1 MANEDKLRDY
11 LRRTTADLLRTRA
24 RLEEVEQAAAE
35 PLAIVGMACRYP
47 GGVRSP
53 EDLWRLVESR
63 TDAIGPFPRDRGWPL
78 DRLVDPDP
86 AKEGTT
92 YADQGGFLHDAADF
106 DAELF
111 GLSPREAL
119 TIDPQQRLLL
129 QTAWEAFERAGLD
142 PRSLSGRSVGV
153 FAGVMYGDY
162 GSRHTRAPEGFE
174 GFIGTGSA
182 GSIAS
187 GRIAYTFG
195 LEGPAVT
202 VDTACSSSLVAL
214 HYAAQAVRRGD
225 CRMALAGGA
234 TVMATPATFIEF
246 SRQRGLSPDGRCKAY
261 AAGADGT
268 GWAEGA
274 GLVLIERLS
283 DALAAGHPVV
293 AVLRGSAVNS
303 DGASTQ
309 LSAPNGSA
317 QQRVVRAALEDA
329 GLGPADVDAVE
340 GHGTGTGLGDPIE
353 AAALIAAYGGERP
366 AGDPLWLGSLK
377 SNIGHT
383 QAAAGVGGVIKMA
396 EAIRHGVLPAS
407 LHIDAPSP
415 HVAWEDSGVALLDR
429 ERPWPDRDR
438 PRRAAVS
445 SFGISGTN
453 AHVVIEAPPEPAP
466 APTPAGAPTATA
478 STAPAPAATA
488 TPASP
493 ETATPEAATAETAA
507 ATAEPATRE
516 TVTEEVPVDGT
527 PPTDG
532 TTPPPPVTPVVWELS
547 GHTEQ
552 ALDGQIAR
560 LRDHLA
566 DHPAL
571 APADVAHTLRTG
583 RARLPYRAVAVGG
596 TPEDFARELAAL
608 AEGVPSRRTVR
619 GAVTGGAAGGGARPV
634 FVFPGQGSQWAGMAR
649 ELLAA
654 SEPFRA
660 ELTRCAEALA
670 PHTDWDLLDV
680 VSREDAPELGRVD
693 VVQPALFAVMVSL
706 AAAWRSL
713 GVEPAAVVGHSQG
726 EIAAAYVAGALGL
739 DEAAALVARR
749 SKALLA
755 LAGTGAMAS
764 LELPADAARERI
776 GARADL
782 GVAAVNG
789 PRSTVVSG
797 AADAVAR
804 FVADAQ
810 ADGLRARLIP
820 VDYASHSASVE
831 TLREA
836 LLDEFADLRPRAAAV
851 PFHSSVTAAATETDT
866 TLLDAAYWYRNLREP
881 VLLADTVRT
890 LLDAG
895 HRRFLE
901 VSAHPVLVAALKET
915 AEDALPDEDDTAHAS
930 GTLRRDHGGLGQLL
944 YAAGELYVTG
954 VDVRWPEA
962 DGARTVALP
971 TYAFQERRYWLDT
984 RTTDDSPATGPAD
997 PGGHP
1002 LLGAAVE
1009 RADGQGVLF
1018 TGSVP
1023 AGSAESWTRGHR
1035 LGDRTVLV
1043 SSALAE
1049 LALAAG
1055 RRVGLPRVRELTLL
1069 APLDVPGDT
1078 PVRLQVAVQAQD
1090 DGDASVTVHS
1100 RRGDADPDA
1109 PWLLH
1114 ATGLLTEDD
1123 PAEPEHR
1130 PGIPEDG
1137 ETLDPAA
1144 AYTALAALGVHY
1156 EPALRTVRTAYA
1168 ADATVVA
1175 DLVPD
1180 DDSGTPEP
1188 LDASAAGYTVHP
1200 ARLDAALQAAFLTVP
1215 AADDDEHPALNVPF
1229 AWTDL
1234 RLHAP
1239 AGTVARV
1246 AVTRRDPQTLSI
1258 TAVDADGRPV
1268 LTVGEVRLRTLDGP
1282 APEAAPVPPLAA
1294 DAPAR
1299 RLGVLTPTRSAP
1311 ARTALTQTDL
1321 LAAVAKAVAGILGYD
1336 SPRDVRPDRPFKDL
1350 GLDSMTAVRLRDHL
1364 GRVVG
1369 RRLPATLVF
1378 DHPTPRAVAA
1388 YLAAGTAPDTPADP
1402 GRKPVTAAVEDD
1414 PVVIV
1419 SMSCRYP
1426 GGVSTPEQLWELLE
1440 NGQDAIGDFPA
1451 DRGWDLGALFHDDPD
1466 HPGTSYA
1473 RRGGFLYDAAEF
1485 DADFF
1490 EMSPR
1495 EARAADPQQRLLLET
1510 SWEAFQRAGLDPAD
1524 LRGSRTGV
1532 YVGLIYTEYGGRAQA
1547 DPREHGGYLGTG
1559 SAGSVASGRISYTYG
1574 LEGPAVTVDTACSS
1588 SLVALHLAAQALRS
1602 GECDLALVGGATL
1615 MATPATFVEFSR
1627 QRGLSPD
1634 GRCRAFA
1641 DAADG
1646 TGFSEGVGLL
1656 LVERLSDARR
1666 KGHPVLAVL
1675 KGSATNQDGA
1685 SNGLTAPNG
1694 PSQQRVIEE
1703 ALRNAG
1709 LSPADVDAVEA
1720 HGTGTTLG
1728 DPVEAQAL
1736 LDAYGAHRSGRPP
1749 LRLGSLKSNIGHT
1762 QAAAGVG
1769 GIIKMVQALEHRTL
1783 PRTLHIDAP
1792 TRHVDWER
1800 GGLSLLTEN
1809 TPWPEGERPRRFGV
1823 SAFGMSGTNAH
1834 VILEEPPAED
1844 RAPARRPE
1852 RPAPAPEPADVD
1864 DTATGGPY
1872 VLVLSAKSPAALRG
1886 EARRLR
1892 DHLTAAR
1899 PEAELRAV
1907 TAELAR
1913 TRAGFAYR
1921 AVVVAEDRA
1930 QAVAGLTAVAED
1942 TPSPYVVTGHAPATR
1957 APVFLYPGQ
1966 GAQWPGM
1973 ARELLDASPAFAARI
1988 GEAAAVLDP
1997 LTGWSLLDAL
2007 RGDADLTRVDVVQPV
2022 LWAVMTGLTAVW
2034 ESFGVR
2040 PAAVIGH
2047 SQGEIAAALAAGA
2060 LTAADSAAVAALR
2073 SRALRALAGTG
2084 AMLSVAA
2091 DERAV
2096 REVLEATGG
2105 GGAADASSGGT
2116 VAVAAVNGPRSTV
2129 VAGDPAAVERVRQA
2143 FDDQGVRVR
2152 LIDVDYA
2159 SHSAQVE
2166 SLEAELLAVLPHPE
2180 PREAFTA
2187 EVYST
2192 VTGAQVTPG
2201 EAEFGTP
2208 AYWYRNLRETVRL
2221 RTAVEA
2227 ALDAGHEVF
2236 VEISPHPVLG
2246 TGVQDVLDAA
2256 PQGGTAAVLG
2266 TLRRD
2271 EGGLARVLRSVAEA
2285 WVHGVPVDW
2294 TAHTGPRV
2302 PGLPPLPTYAF
2313 DRQRYWLDP
2322 AAPAPTAAARAG
2334 LGARPAGHPLLTG
2347 AVRTADADGLLLLGR
2362 LSTRE
2367 QPWLADHAVDGTVLV
2382 PGALLAELA
2391 LHAGELAGTG
2401 RLEELILQQPLV
2413 LTPDEPDGQEGSAS
2427 GGTGDGGAVEVQVA
2441 VGPPEQDGTRS
2452 VSVHARP
2459 AAVEGDDDPLG
2470 APWTAHA
2477 TGTLA
2482 PAGGRPPV
2490 RPAAWPPADA
2500 EPVDVEQLYDDLAL
2514 KGYQY
2519 GPAFRAVRAA
2529 WRTGDEVHAELAL
2542 PAPGP
2547 AGFRIAPTLLDAALH
2562 ATGAAGLFPD
2572 DGAVRLPFTWRGL
2585 RRHAD
2590 APDTVRVLLRRGDGD
2605 SVTVRLTAEDGSP
2618 VADLDAVTFR
2628 IAEPVAADPL
2638 YALGWETPAERSDGP
2653 GAGDVTVWELGSAA
2667 HPDLD
2672 AVRAAL
2678 DAGTA
2683 PPTALVLPV
2692 PAPEETHPA
2701 PTPALTA
2708 PTPAPTHAAPA
2719 ATDTTPDPLRTTLD
2733 TVVRLLRTALT
2744 EPRLESTRLVVRTR
2758 RAVEAVPG
2766 EGIAGAIGGAV
2777 WGLVRSVQS
2786 EEPGRIVLL
2795 DTDTDTGT
2803 GTGTEG
2809 GTDTDPESDTST
2821 NADAD
2826 TRPETAPHDSTLTL
2840 TRALAHALATGDSQL
2855 ALRGTD
2861 LLVPRLRPHRPAL
2874 APAADPAADWRLAT
2888 GGSGVVD
2895 DLVRRPLPEAPL
2907 GHTEVRIAVRA
2918 AGLNFRD
2925 AMLALGMYPGEA
2937 ELGTEAAG
2945 VVLATGDGVGGLA
2958 PGDRVMGLVSGGIG
2972 PVAVTDHRLL
2982 APIPEGLGFAQAA
2995 TVPAVFLT
3003 AYYALSDLADARP
3016 GQWLLVHSAAGG
3028 VGGAAIQLA
3037 RHLGLHVFGT
3047 ASPRKHRTVEAAG
3060 VPADRIGNSRDLSFA
3075 PAVRAATGGRG
3086 VDIVLNSLAGPFTD
3100 TSLELLVPGGRFV
3113 EMGKTD
3119 LRNAFRVRAEHG
3131 VHYRSFDLME
3141 AGPDR
3146 IQEMLADLVAL
3157 FRSGVLT
3164 PLPVTAW
3171 PVTQAPQ
3178 ALRHLSLARHTG
3190 KVALTVPR
3198 PLDPAGT
3205 TLITGAYGGVGR
3217 IVARHLAARH
3227 GARHLL
3233 LVGRRGAHTADDLRL
3248 HDELAALGAE
3258 VTSVAADVA
3267 DAEAVA
3273 RLLADIPAEHPLT
3286 AVVHAAGVLDD
3297 ATLRN
3302 LDAERLDAVLRPKA
3316 DGARHLDRL
3325 TRDADLAA
3333 FVLFSSAAGLVGS
3346 AGQGAYAAANV
3357 HLDSLATARAR
3368 AGLPATS
3375 VAWGLWQSDSAMTGD
3390 LSATDRARMT
3400 RGGLL
3405 PLTAARGLAL
3415 LDAAL
3420 ATGEPALAAVR
3431 LDTGRLAGTAD
3442 LAPPLRALVRQR
3454 AATAPG
3460 TAPAA
3465 EDGLARRLIAAEP
3478 ERRRELVADTVFQY
3492 IATVLGRTPGADGA
3506 EGGADGRS
3514 FKELGF
3520 DSLTAVELRNR
3531 LGRATGLRLPAT
3543 LVFDHPT
3550 PAALADHLLDRL
3562 VPAPEPAA
3570 TAAGPSAPPESGP
3583 GTAPSARPEAAA
3595 HPAHPGHDGDA
3606 SAPTD
3611 SPDAPATPEA
3621 PATAEELFRFI
3632 DSEFRS

>member
-11 LRRTTADLLRTRA
+11 LRRTTTDLLRTRA
-24 RLEEVEQAAAE
+24 RLEEVEQAATE
-35 PLAIVGMACRYP
+35 PLAIVAMACRYP

-53 EDLWRLVESR
+53 EDLWRLVASR

-78 DRLVDPDP
+78 DRLIDPDP

-92 YADQGGFLHDAADF
+92 YADRGGFLHDAADF

-111 GLSPREAL
+111 GISPREAL
-119 TIDPQQRLLL
+119 TVDPQQRLLL
-129 QTAWEAFERAGLD
+129 QTAWETFERAGLD
-142 PRSLSGRSVGV
+142 PRSLSGQSVGV

-234 TVMATPATFIEF
+234 TVMATPATFVEF

-268 GWAEGA
+268 GWAEGT
-274 GLVLIERLS
+274 GLVLVERLS

-317 QQRVVRAALEDA
+317 QQRVVRAALDDA
-329 GLGPADVDAVE
+329 GLGPGDVDAVE

-353 AAALIAAYGGERP
+353 AAALIAVYGSGRP

-383 QAAAGVGGVIKMA
+383 QAAAGIGGVIKMA

-415 HVAWEDSGVALLDR
+415 HVAWADSGVELLTE
-429 ERPWPDRDR
+429 ERPWPERDR

-453 AHVVIEAPPEPAP
+453 AHVVLEAPPAE
-466 APTPAGAPTATA
+466 TPATEN
-478 STAPAPAATA
+478 PAGPA
-488 TPASP
+488 
-493 ETATPEAATAETAA
+493 
-507 ATAEPATRE
+507 
-516 TVTEEVPVDGT
+516 
-527 PPTDG
+527 
-532 TTPPPPVTPVVWELS
+532 VWELS

-552 ALDGQIAR
+552 ALDEQLTR
-560 LRDHLA
+560 LRDHLTG
-566 DHPAL
+566 HPAL
-571 APADVAHTLRTG
+571 TPHDVARTLRTG
-583 RARLPYRAVAVGG
+583 RARLPHRAVAVGR
-596 TPEDFARELAAL
+596 TREDLVRELTSL
-608 AEGVPSRRTVR
+608 ADDIPSRRTAR
-619 GAVTGGAAGGGARPV
+619 GEATGTARPV

-649 ELLAA
+649 ELLTE
-654 SEPFRA
+654 SEPFRT
-660 ELTRCAEALA
+660 ELTRCAQALA
-670 PHTDWDLLDV
+670 PHTDWDLLGI
-680 VSREDAPELGRVD
+680 VSRDDAPEAARVD
-693 VVQPALFAVMVSL
+693 VVQPLLFAVMVSL
-706 AAAWRSL
+706 AAVWRSL

-726 EIAAAYVAGALGL
+726 EIAAAYVAGALDL

-764 LELPADAARERI
+764 VELPADQVRHR
-776 GARADL
+776 L
-782 GVAAVNG
+782 GDRTGLSVAAVNG

-797 AADAVAR
+797 TADAVAA
-804 FVADAQ
+804 FVSAAQ
-810 ADGLRARLIP
+810 ADGLRARPIP
-820 VDYASHSASVE
+820 VDYASHSPAVDP
-831 TLREA
+831 LRAA
-836 LLDEFADLRPRAAAV
+836 LLDEFADLRPRAAGV
-851 PFHSSVTAAATETDT
+851 PFHSTVTAAETDT
-866 TLLDAAYWYRNLREP
+866 ARLDAAYWYDNLREP
-881 VLLADTVRT
+881 VLLADTVRG

-895 HRRFLE
+895 HRHFLE
-901 VSAHPVLVAALKET
+901 VSAHPVLVTALRDT
-915 AEDALPDEDDTAHAS
+915 AEDALPEGDDTAHAA
-930 GTLRRDHGGLGQLL
+930 GTLRRDHGGLDQLL
-944 YAAGELYVTG
+944 TSAGELYVTG
-954 VDVRWPEA
+954 VDVRWPGA
-962 DGARTVALP
+962 DGARTVGLP

-984 RTTDDSPATGPAD
+984 RTTGEAPPVE

-1002 LLGAAVE
+1002 LLGAVVE

-1023 AGSAESWTRGHR
+1023 AGGGAGSWARGHR
-1035 LGDRTVLV
+1035 LGDRSVLV
-1043 SSALAE
+1043 SSGLAE

-1069 APLDVPGDT
+1069 APLDVPRET
-1078 PVRLQVAVQAQD
+1078 AVRLQVAVQAQD
-1090 DGDASVTVHS
+1090 DGDATVTVHS
-1100 RRGDADPDA
+1100 RPGDTDPDA

-1114 ATGLLTEDD
+1114 ATGLLTADTPEPTAAPDL
-1123 PAEPEHR
+1123 PA
-1130 PGIPEDG
+1130 DG
-1137 ETLDPAA
+1137 ELLDVDAGYAA
-1144 AYTALAALGVHY
+1144 LGALGVHY
-1156 EPALRTVRTAYA
+1156 EPALRSVQAAFVDGSTTV
-1168 ADATVVA
+1168 AT
-1175 DLVPD
+1175 LTPD
-1180 DDSGTPEP
+1180 TPETP
-1188 LDASAAGYTVHP
+1188 ESSGDGYTVHP
-1200 ARLDAALQAAFLTVP
+1200 ARLDAVLQAFFLSGP
-1215 AADDDEHPALNVPF
+1215 AAESAESAEQAPAVAVPF
-1229 AWTDL
+1229 TWTDL
-1234 RLHAP
+1234 RLHTP
-1239 AGTVARV
+1239 GGSVSRI
-1246 AVTRRDPQTLSI
+1246 AVTRHGPYTLSA
-1258 TAVDADGRPV
+1258 TAVDADGRVV
-1268 LTVGEVRLRTLDGP
+1268 LTIGEIHLRPLEDPLPATVTPTPPPRRLTVLSPAQPQPLTRTPATLDP
-1282 APEAAPVPPLAA
+1282 A
-1294 DAPAR
+1294 
-1299 RLGVLTPTRSAP
+1299 
-1311 ARTALTQTDL
+1311 DL
-1321 LAAVAKAVAGILGYD
+1321 LTLVSRTVAGILGYD

-1364 GRVVG
+1364 GRAVG

-1388 YLAAGTAPDTPADP
+1388 HLAAAPAPAPSGGRRTPAT
-1402 GRKPVTAAVEDD
+1402 PVQDDD

-1426 GGVSTPEQLWELLE
+1426 GGVSSPEQLWELLE
-1440 NGQDAIGDFPA
+1440 KGEDSVGDFPE
-1451 DRGWDLGALFHDDPD
+1451 DRGWDLRTLFHDDPD
-1466 HPGTSYA
+1466 HPGTSYT
-1473 RRGGFLYDAAEF
+1473 RRGGFLYDAADF

-1510 SWEAFQRAGLDPAD
+1510 SWEAFQRAGIDPAA

-1532 YVGLIYTEYGGRAQA
+1532 YVGLIYTEYGGRVQA

-1588 SLVALHLAAQALRS
+1588 SLVALHLAAQGLRS

-1627 QRGLSPD
+1627 QRGLSAD

-1641 DAADG
+1641 DSADG

-1656 LVERLSDARR
+1656 LVERLADARR
-1666 KGHPVLAVL
+1666 HGHPVLAVL

-1709 LSPADVDAVEA
+1709 LVPSDVDAVEA

-1736 LDAYGAHRSGRPP
+1736 LDTYGTDRAGRPP
-1749 LRLGSLKSNIGHT
+1749 LWLGSLKSNIGHT

-1769 GIIKMVQALEHRTL
+1769 GIIKMVQALERGTL
-1783 PRTLHIDAP
+1783 PRTLHVDAP
-1792 TRHVDWER
+1792 TRHVDWDR
-1800 GGLSLLTEN
+1800 GGIALLTEN
-1809 TPWPEGERPRRFGV
+1809 TPWPQGDRPRRFGV

-1834 VILEEPPAED
+1834 VVLEEPP
-1844 RAPARRPE
+1844 PARADTPE
-1852 RPAPAPEPADVD
+1852 
-1864 DTATGGPY
+1864 TGGPHGPY
-1872 VLVLSAKSPAALRG
+1872 VFVLSARSATVLKG

-1892 DHLTAAR
+1892 THLAAR

-1907 TAELAR
+1907 TAELAA

-1921 AVVVAEDRA
+1921 AAVVAEDRA
-1930 QAVAGLTAVAED
+1930 EALAGLAALAD
-1942 TPSPYVVTGHAPATR
+1942 DAPSPHVVTGHAPAVR

-1973 ARELLDASPAFAARI
+1973 ARELLDSSPAFAERVT
-1988 GEAAAVLDP
+1988 EAAAVLDP

-2007 RGDADLTRVDVVQPV
+2007 RGETDLGRVDVVQPV

-2040 PAAVIGH
+2040 PAGVVGH

-2060 LTAADSAAVAALR
+2060 LSTADSAAVAALR

-2091 DERAV
+2091 GEQAV
-2096 REVLEATGG
+2096 RDVLDTI
-2105 GGAADASSGGT
+2105 GARA
-2116 VAVAAVNGPRSTV
+2116 AVAAVNGPRSTV
-2129 VAGDPAAVERVRQA
+2129 VAGPPADVERVRRV
-2143 FDDQGVRVR
+2143 FDERGVRVR

-2166 SLEAELLAVLPHPE
+2166 SLEAELLAVLPDPD
-2180 PREAFTA
+2180 PRDTHTA
-2187 EVYST
+2187 QVYST
-2192 VTGAQVTPG
+2192 VTGTPVPPG
-2201 EAEFGTP
+2201 DPEFGRP

-2227 ALDAGHEVF
+2227 ALEAGHEVF

-2246 TGVQDVLDAA
+2246 VGVQDILDAA
-2256 PQGGTAAVLG
+2256 PGGAATTVLG

-2271 EGGLARVLRSVAEA
+2271 EGGLTRVLRSVAEA
-2285 WVHGVPVDW
+2285 WAEGVPVDW
-2294 TAHTGPRV
+2294 TAHTGPRT

-2313 DRQRYWLDP
+2313 DRRRHWLDP
-2322 AAPAPTAAARAG
+2322 ASPTHAHARA
-2334 LGARPAGHPLLTG
+2334 RAGHPLLTG
-2347 AVRTADADGLLLLGR
+2347 AVRTAGTDGLLLLGR
-2362 LSTRE
+2362 LSTDD
-2367 QPWLADHAVDGTVLV
+2367 QPWLADHTVDGTVLV
-2382 PGALLAELA
+2382 PGAVLAELA

-2413 LTPDEPDGQEGSAS
+2413 LDPDEP
-2427 GGTGDGGAVEVQVA
+2427 GGAVEVQIA
-2441 VGPPEQDGTRS
+2441 VGPPEQDGARPLT
-2452 VSVHARP
+2452 VHARP
-2459 AAVEGDDDPLG
+2459 APTDTQPDDDPLG

-2477 TGTLA
+2477 TGTLTPTTEHPPA
-2482 PAGGRPPV
+2482 PPTP
-2490 RPAAWPPADA
+2490 WPPHDA
-2500 EPVDVEQLYDDLAL
+2500 EPVDVDRLYDDLAL

-2519 GPAFRAVRAA
+2519 GPAFRALRAA

-2542 PAPGP
+2542 TPALDG
-2547 AGFRIAPTLLDAALH
+2547 AFRIAPTLLDAALH
-2562 ATGAAGLFPD
+2562 ASGVAGLFPD
-2572 DGAVRLPFTWRGL
+2572 DGAVRLPFAWRGL
-2585 RRHAD
+2585 QRHSA
-2590 APDTVRVLLRRGDGD
+2590 APDRVRVRLRRTGEDT
-2605 SVTVRLTAEDGSP
+2605 VTVALTDQDGTP
-2618 VADLDAVTFR
+2618 VADLDAVVFR
-2628 IAEPVAADPL
+2628 VAEPLLTDPL
-2638 YALGWETPAERSDGP
+2638 YVLGWEACAESSDALP
-2653 GAGDVTVWELGSAA
+2653 QVWELGSTAR
-2667 HPDLD
+2667 PGLD
-2672 AVRAAL
+2672 AVLAAL
-2678 DAGTA
+2678 DSGDA
-2683 PPTALVLPV
+2683 PPDAVVLPL
-2692 PAPEETHPA
+2692 PDLTDDSPET
-2701 PTPALTA
+2701 
-2708 PTPAPTHAAPA
+2708 
-2719 ATDTTPDPLRTTLD
+2719 LRTTLA
-2733 TVVRLLRTALT
+2733 TVADVLRAGLA
-2744 EPRLESTRLVVRTR
+2744 EPRLDPVRFVVHTR

-2766 EGIAGAIGGAV
+2766 EGVAGPVGGAV

-2786 EEPGRIVLL
+2786 EEPGRVVLV
-2795 DTDTDTGT
+2795 DTH
-2803 GTGTEG
+2803 
-2809 GTDTDPESDTST
+2809 PAPQ
-2821 NADAD
+2821 ADAPA
-2826 TRPETAPHDSTLTL
+2826 R
-2840 TRALAHALATGDSQL
+2840 ALATGESQL
-2855 ALRGTD
+2855 ALRGGEF
-2861 LLVPRLRPHRPAL
+2861 LVPRLHPHRPA
-2874 APAADPAADWRLAT
+2874 PDVVPDGNWRLAT

-2895 DLVRRPLPEAPL
+2895 DLVRRPVPEEPL
-2907 GHTEVRIAVRA
+2907 GDTEVRIAVRA

-2945 VVLATGDGVGGLA
+2945 VVLATGRAVTGLA

-2982 APIPEGLGFAQAA
+2982 THLPEGLGFAQAA

-3003 AYYALSDLADARP
+3003 AYYALGDLADARP

-3037 RHLGLHVFGT
+3037 RHWGLHVFGT
-3047 ASPRKHRTVEAAG
+3047 ASPGKHPAVEAAG
-3060 VPADRIGNSRDLSFA
+3060 LPAERIGNSRDLSFV

-3086 VDIVLNSLAGPFTD
+3086 VDIVLNSLAGEFVD
-3100 TSLELLVPGGRFV
+3100 ASLRLLVPDGRFV

-3119 LRNAFRVRAEHG
+3119 LRGAFAVRAEHG
-3131 VHYRSFDLME
+3131 VGYRSFDLME

-3146 IQEMLADLVAL
+3146 IQEMLCDLVHL
-3157 FRSGVLT
+3157 FRTGVLT

-3171 PVTQAPQ
+3171 DVARAPQ

-3217 IVARHLAARH
+3217 LVARHLATRH
-3227 GARHLL
+3227 RARHLL
-3233 LVGRRGAHTADDLRL
+3233 LVGRRGAHTPDDLRL
-3248 HDELAALGAE
+3248 HEELTALGAE
-3258 VTSVAADVA
+3258 ITSVAADIA
-3267 DAEAVA
+3267 DETAVA
-3273 RLLADIPAEHPLT
+3273 RLLAGIPAEHPLT

-3297 ATLRN
+3297 ATLRT
-3302 LDAERLDAVLRPKA
+3302 LDPARLDAVLRPKA

-3357 HLDSLATARAR
+3357 HLDTLAAARGR

-3375 VAWGLWQSDSAMTGD
+3375 VAWGLWRSDSAMTGG
-3390 LSATDRARMT
+3390 LSAADRLRMT

-3405 PLTAARGLAL
+3405 PMSPARGLAL

-3420 ATGEPALAAVR
+3420 EAGEPALAAVR
-3431 LDTGRLAGTAD
+3431 LDTARLTRDAD
-3442 LAPPLRALVRQR
+3442 LAPVLRSLVRR
-3454 AATAPG
+3454 RTAEHAPG
-3460 TAPAA
+3460 TETPTG
-3465 EDGLARRLIAAEP
+3465 DGLPALLAATEP
-3478 ERRRELVADTVFQY
+3478 ERRRHLVADTVFRH
-3492 IATVLGRTPGADGA
+3492 IATVLGRAPGTDAADT
-3506 EGGADGRS
+3506 ADRADSGGRS

-3562 VPAPEPAA
+3562 LPETEPEPA
-3570 TAAGPSAPPESGP
+3570 SEP
-3583 GTAPSARPEAAA
+3583 GGGTDPAEASART
-3595 HPAHPGHDGDA
+3595 G
-3606 SAPTD
+3606 
-3611 SPDAPATPEA
+3611 EA
-3621 PATAEELFRFI
+3621 PATAEDLFRFI

>member
-11 LRRTTADLLRTRA
+11 LRRTTTDLLRTRA

-111 GLSPREAL
+111 GISPREAL
-119 TIDPQQRLLL
+119 TVDPQQRLLL

-142 PRSLSGRSVGV
+142 PRSLSGQSVGV

-187 GRIAYTFG
+187 GRVAYTFG

-234 TVMATPATFIEF
+234 TVMATPATFVEF

-274 GLVLIERLS
+274 GLVLVERLS

-317 QQRVVRAALEDA
+317 QQRVVRAALDDA
-329 GLGPADVDAVE
+329 GLGPGDVDAVE

-353 AAALIAAYGGERP
+353 AAALIATYGSERP
-366 AGDPLWLGSLK
+366 ADDPLWLGSLK

-383 QAAAGVGGVIKMA
+383 QAAAGIGGVIKMA
-396 EAIRHGVLPAS
+396 EAMRHGLLPAT
-407 LHIDAPSP
+407 LHIDEPSP
-415 HVAWEDSGVALLDR
+415 HVAWEDSGVALLTR
-429 ERPWPDRDR
+429 EHPWPERDR

-466 APTPAGAPTATA
+466 ARAGAP
-478 STAPAPAATA
+478 AAEGSA
-488 TPASP
+488 
-493 ETATPEAATAETAA
+493 
-507 ATAEPATRE
+507 
-516 TVTEEVPVDGT
+516 G
-527 PPTDG
+527 
-532 TTPPPPVTPVVWELS
+532 PVVWELS

-552 ALDGQIAR
+552 ALDEQIAR

-566 DHPAL
+566 DRPGL

-583 RARLPYRAVAVGG
+583 RARLPHRAVAVGS
-596 TPEDFARELAAL
+596 TPADLARELAAL
-608 AEGVPSRRTVR
+608 ADGMPSRRTAR
-619 GAVTGGAAGGGARPV
+619 GEATDGARPV
-634 FVFPGQGSQWAGMAR
+634 FVFPGQGSQWTGMAR
-649 ELLAA
+649 RLLAD
-654 SEPFRA
+654 SEPFRT

-670 PHTDWDLLDV
+670 PHTDWDLLDM
-680 VSREDAPELGRVD
+680 VSRDDTPEAARVD
-693 VVQPALFAVMVSL
+693 IVQPVLFAVMVSL
-706 AAAWRSL
+706 AAVWRSL

-764 LELPADAARERI
+764 VELPSAVVRRRI
-776 GARADL
+776 GDRTGL

-789 PRSTVVSG
+789 PNSTVVSG
-797 AADAVAR
+797 DTDAVAA
-804 FVADAQ
+804 FVSAAQ

-820 VDYASHSASVE
+820 VDYASHSPAVE
-831 TLREA
+831 PLRTA
-836 LLDEFADLRPRAAAV
+836 LLDEYANLRPRAGTV
-851 PFHSSVTAAATETDT
+851 PFHSTVTAAATETDT
-866 TLLDAAYWYRNLREP
+866 TGLDAAYWYDNLREP
-881 VLLADTVRT
+881 VLLADTVRG
-890 LLDAG
+890 LLHAG
-895 HRRFLE
+895 HRHFLE
-901 VSAHPVLVAALKET
+901 VSAHPVLVTALKDT
-915 AEDALPDEDDTAHAS
+915 FEDALPDGDETAHAF
-930 GTLRRDHGGLGQLL
+930 GTLRRDHGGLDQLL
-944 YAAGELYVTG
+944 TSAAELYVTG
-954 VDVRWPEA
+954 TDVRWPA
-962 DGARTVALP
+962 GDGARTVGLP

-984 RTTDDSPATGPAD
+984 RTTGEALTTAAAE

-1002 LLGAAVE
+1002 LLGTAVE

-1023 AGSAESWTRGHR
+1023 ADHGAEGWTRGHR
-1035 LGDRTVLV
+1035 LGDRTLLV

-1049 LALAAG
+1049 LAVAAG
-1055 RRVGLPRVRELTLL
+1055 QRVGLPRVRELTLL

-1090 DGDASVTVHS
+1090 DGDATVTVHS
-1100 RRGDADPDA
+1100 RHGDEGPDA

-1114 ATGLLTEDD
+1114 ATGLLTADAPE
-1123 PAEPEHR
+1123 PADT
-1130 PGIPEDG
+1130 PGLPADG
-1137 ETLDPAA
+1137 EPLDVDAG
-1144 AYTALAALGVHY
+1144 YTALGALGVHY
-1156 EPALRTVRTAYA
+1156 EPALRSVRA
-1168 ADATVVA
+1168 AFADGSTVVA
-1175 DLVPD
+1175 ELAPGSPET
-1180 DDSGTPEP
+1180 SGT
-1188 LDASAAGYTVHP
+1188 GYTVHP
-1200 ARLDAALQAAFLTVP
+1200 ARLDAALQAFFLAGP
-1215 AADDDEHPALNVPF
+1215 SAEDEDEGAAVAVPF

-1234 RLHAP
+1234 RLHTP
-1239 AGTVARV
+1239 GGSVSRI
-1246 AVTRRDPQTLSI
+1246 AVTRCGPQALSV
-1258 TAVDADGRPV
+1258 TAVDTDGRVV
-1268 LTVGEVRLRTLDGP
+1268 LTVGEIRLRPLAGPMSAAAPAVPQRRLTVVAPTRLPAAAAPATLDP
-1282 APEAAPVPPLAA
+1282 A
-1294 DAPAR
+1294 
-1299 RLGVLTPTRSAP
+1299 
-1311 ARTALTQTDL
+1311 DL
-1321 LAAVAKAVAGILGYD
+1321 LATVTRTVAGVLGYD

-1350 GLDSMTAVRLRDHL
+1350 GLDSMTAVQLRDHL
-1364 GRVVG
+1364 GRAVG

-1388 YLAAGTAPDTPADP
+1388 YLAAGTAPAAP
-1402 GRKPVTAAVEDD
+1402 GRERAAVAVQDD
-1414 PVVIV
+1414 DQVVIV

-1426 GGVSTPEQLWELLE
+1426 GGVSSPEQLWQLLE
-1440 NGQDAIGDFPA
+1440 KGEDAIGDFPA
-1451 DRGWDLGALFHDDPD
+1451 DRGWDLGRLFHNDPD
-1466 HPGTSYA
+1466 HPGTSYT
-1473 RRGGFLYDAAEF
+1473 RRGGFLYEAAEF

-1510 SWEAFQRAGLDPAD
+1510 SWEAFQRAGIDPAG

-1532 YVGLIYTEYGGRAQA
+1532 YVGLIYTEYGGRVHS

-1602 GECDLALVGGATL
+1602 RECDLALVGGATL

-1666 KGHPVLAVL
+1666 NGHPVLAVL

-1709 LSPADVDAVEA
+1709 LEPSDVDAVEA

-1736 LDAYGAHRSGRPP
+1736 LDTYGTDRAGRPP
-1749 LRLGSLKSNIGHT
+1749 LWLGSLKSNIGHT

-1769 GIIKMVQALEHRTL
+1769 GIIKMVQALEQHTL
-1783 PRTLHIDAP
+1783 PRTLHVDAP
-1792 TRHVDWER
+1792 TRHVDWDR
-1800 GGLSLLTEN
+1800 GGLALLTEN
-1809 TPWPEGERPRRFGV
+1809 TPWPEGDRPRRFGV

-1834 VILEEPPAED
+1834 VVLEEPSAQD
-1844 RAPARRPE
+1844 RATRAPA
-1852 RPAPAPEPADVD
+1852 AEPVA
-1864 DTATGGPY
+1864 GGPY
-1872 VLVLSAKSPAALRG
+1872 VLVLSARSAGALKG

-1892 DHLTAAR
+1892 AHLAAR

-1907 TAELAR
+1907 TAELAA
-1913 TRAGFAYR
+1913 TKTGFAHR
-1921 AVVVAEDRA
+1921 AVVVAGDRIEA
-1930 QAVAGLTAVAED
+1930 LAGLDAVADDA
-1942 TPSPYVVTGHAPATR
+1942 PSPYVVTGHAPATR

-1973 ARELLDASPAFAARI
+1973 ARELLDGSPAFAERI
-1988 GEAAAVLDP
+1988 SEAAAVLDP
-1997 LTGWSLLDAL
+1997 LTGWSLVDAL
-2007 RGDADLTRVDVVQPV
+2007 RGDADLARVDVVQPV

-2040 PAAVIGH
+2040 PGGVIGH

-2060 LTAADSAAVAALR
+2060 LSTADSAAVAALR

-2091 DERAV
+2091 DEQAV
-2096 REVLEATGG
+2096 RDVLDVT
-2105 GGAADASSGGT
+2105 GAA

-2129 VAGDPAAVERVRQA
+2129 VAGGPADVERVRQA
-2143 FDDQGVRVR
+2143 FEERGVRVR

-2166 SLEAELLAVLPHPE
+2166 TLETELLAVLPAAE
-2180 PREAFTA
+2180 PREAHTA
-2187 EVYST
+2187 QVYST
-2192 VTGAQVTPG
+2192 VTGAPVPPG
-2201 EAEFGTP
+2201 DPEFGTP
-2208 AYWYRNLRETVRL
+2208 GYWYRNLRETVRL
-2221 RTAVEA
+2221 RTAVET
-2227 ALDAGHEVF
+2227 ALEAGHEVF

-2246 TGVQDVLDAA
+2246 VGVQDILDAA
-2256 PQGGTAAVLG
+2256 RGGAGTAVLG

-2271 EGGLARVLRSVAEA
+2271 EGGLVRVLRSVAEA
-2285 WVHGVPVDW
+2285 WVQGVPVDW
-2294 TAHTGPRV
+2294 TAHTGPRTT
-2302 PGLPPLPTYAF
+2302 GLPPLPTYAF
-2313 DRQRYWLDP
+2313 DRQRHWLDP
-2322 AAPAPTAAARAG
+2322 APPAAAAARG
-2334 LGARPAGHPLLTG
+2334 GSGTRPVGHPLLSG
-2347 AVRTADADGLLLLGR
+2347 AVRTVGADGLLLLGR
-2362 LSTRE
+2362 LSTDD

-2382 PGALLAELA
+2382 PGAVLAELA
-2391 LHAGELAGTG
+2391 LYAGELVGTG
-2401 RLEELILQQPLV
+2401 RLEELTLQQPLV
-2413 LTPDEPDGQEGSAS
+2413 LPADEP
-2427 GGTGDGGAVEVQVA
+2427 GDDGAVEIQVA
-2441 VGPPEQDGTRS
+2441 VGPPEQDGLRS
-2452 VSVHARP
+2452 LTVHARP
-2459 AAVEGDDDPLG
+2459 VPAEGDDDPLG

-2477 TGTLA
+2477 AGTLA
-2482 PAGGRPPV
+2482 PAGQRPPA
-2490 RPAAWPPADA
+2490 RPAPWPPEGA
-2500 EPVDVEQLYDDLAL
+2500 EPVDIDALYDDLAL

-2529 WRTGDEVHAELAL
+2529 WRSGDEVHAELSLATPGI
-2542 PAPGP
+2542 PATSG
-2547 AGFRIAPTLLDAALH
+2547 GFRIAPTLLDAALH
-2562 ATGAAGLFPD
+2562 ASGVAGLFPD
-2572 DGAVRLPFTWRGL
+2572 DGAVRLPFVWRGL
-2585 RRHAD
+2585 RRYSD
-2590 APDTVRVLLRRGDGD
+2590 APDTVRLRLRLRRGDGD
-2605 SVTVRLTAEDGSP
+2605 GVSVSLTAADGAP
-2618 VADLDAVTFR
+2618 VADLDLVVFR
-2628 IAEPVAADPL
+2628 VAEPVQGDPL
-2638 YALGWETPAERSDGP
+2638 YALGWEAPPEQSGP
-2653 GAGDVTVWELGSAA
+2653 GEPGLRVWELGSAA
-2667 HPDLD
+2667 YPDLG
-2672 AVRAAL
+2672 AVIAAL
-2678 DAGTA
+2678 DAGGV
-2683 PPTALVLPV
+2683 PPGAVVLPV
-2692 PAPEETHPA
+2692 ADLA
-2701 PTPALTA
+2701 DDSADALR
-2708 PTPAPTHAAPA
+2708 AA
-2719 ATDTTPDPLRTTLD
+2719 LD
-2733 TVVRLLRTALT
+2733 TVAGVLRTGLA
-2744 EPRLESTRLVVRTR
+2744 EPRLDPARFVVRTR

-2766 EGIAGAIGGAV
+2766 EGVAGPVGGAV

-2786 EEPGRIVLL
+2786 EEPGRVVLV
-2795 DTDTDTGT
+2795 
-2803 GTGTEG
+2803 
-2809 GTDTDPESDTST
+2809 
-2821 NADAD
+2821 DAH
-2826 TRPETAPHDSTLTL
+2826 TTPQAGV
-2840 TRALAHALATGDSQL
+2840 LARALATGESQL
-2855 ALRGTD
+2855 ALRGEEI
-2861 LLVPRLRPHRPAL
+2861 LVPRLHPYRPAL
-2874 APAADPAADWRLAT
+2874 AAASDANWRLAT

-2895 DLVRRPLPEAPL
+2895 DLVRRPVPEEPL
-2907 GHTEVRIAVRA
+2907 GPAEVRIAVRA

-2945 VVLATGDGVGGLA
+2945 VVLATGETVTGLA

-2982 APIPEGLGFAQAA
+2982 APVPEGLGFAQAA

-3003 AYYALSDLADARP
+3003 AYYALSDLAEARP

-3037 RHLGLHVFGT
+3037 RHWGLHIFGT
-3047 ASPRKHRTVEAAG
+3047 ASPGKHRAVEEAG
-3060 VPADRIGNSRDLSFA
+3060 LPADRIGNSRDLSFA

-3086 VDIVLNSLAGPFTD
+3086 VDIVLNSLAGEFVD
-3100 TSLELLVPGGRFV
+3100 ASLELLAPGGRFI

-3119 LRNAFRVRAEHG
+3119 LRSAFAVRAEHG
-3131 VHYRSFDLME
+3131 VGYRSFDLME

-3146 IQEMLADLVAL
+3146 IQEMLADLVEL
-3157 FRSGVLT
+3157 FRTGVLA

-3171 PVTQAPQ
+3171 DVAQAPW

-3217 IVARHLAARH
+3217 LVARHLVARH
-3227 GARHLL
+3227 RARHLL
-3233 LVGRRGAHTADDLRL
+3233 LVGRRGARTADDLRL
-3248 HDELAALGAE
+3248 HEELAALGAE

-3267 DAEAVA
+3267 DEAAVA
-3273 RLLADIPAEHPLT
+3273 RLVAGIPAEHPLT

-3297 ATLRN
+3297 ATLRT
-3302 LDAERLDAVLRPKA
+3302 LDPARLDAVLRPKA
-3316 DGARHLDRL
+3316 DGARHLDRF

-3357 HLDSLATARAR
+3357 HLDSLATVRAR

-3375 VAWGLWQSDSAMTGD
+3375 VAWGLWQSDSAMTGG
-3390 LSATDRARMT
+3390 LSGTDRARMT
-3400 RGGLL
+3400 RGGVL
-3405 PLTAARGLAL
+3405 PLSAARSLAL
-3415 LDAAL
+3415 FDAAL
-3420 ATGEPALAAVR
+3420 DAGEPALAAVR

-3442 LAPPLRALVRQR
+3442 VAPVLRALVRRR
-3454 AATAPG
+3454 AAERAPDA
-3460 TAPAA
+3460 APVG
-3465 EDGLARRLIAAEP
+3465 DGLLELLAAAEP
-3478 ERRRELVADTVFQY
+3478 ERRRELVADTVFRY
-3492 IATVLGRTPGADGA
+3492 IATVLGRAPGA
-3506 EGGADGRS
+3506 EGGDADGRS

-3562 VPAPEPAA
+3562 GPEPEPGAGTDPA
-3570 TAAGPSAPPESGP
+3570 TAKGRTG
-3583 GTAPSARPEAAA
+3583 
-3595 HPAHPGHDGDA
+3595 
-3606 SAPTD
+3606 
-3611 SPDAPATPEA
+3611 EA

>member
-24 RLEEVEQAAAE
+24 RLDEVEQAAGE

-53 EDLWRLVESR
+53 EDLWRLVASR

-111 GLSPREAL
+111 GISPRHAL
-119 TIDPQQRLLL
+119 TVDPQQRLLL
-129 QTAWEAFERAGLD
+129 QTAWEAFERAGID
-142 PRSLSGRSVGV
+142 PRSLSGQSVGV

-162 GSRHTRAPEGFE
+162 GSRHARAPEGFE

-182 GSIAS
+182 GSVAS
-187 GRIAYTFG
+187 GRVAYTFG

-214 HYAAQAVRRGD
+214 HYAAQAVRQGD

-234 TVMATPATFIEF
+234 TVMATPATFVEF

-274 GLVLIERLS
+274 GLVLVERLS

-317 QQRVVRAALEDA
+317 QQRVVRAALDDA
-329 GLGPADVDAVE
+329 GLDAADVDAVE

-353 AAALIAAYGGERP
+353 AAALIAVYGGER
-366 AGDPLWLGSLK
+366 AADDPLWLGSLK

-383 QAAAGVGGVIKMA
+383 QAAAGIGGVIKMA
-396 EAIRHGVLPAS
+396 EAMRHGVLPAS

-415 HVAWEDSGVALLDR
+415 HVAWADSGVALLTE
-429 ERPWPDRDR
+429 ERPWPEKGR

-453 AHVVIEAPPEPAP
+453 AHVVIEAPPEPASEP
-466 APTPAGAPTATA
+466 EHGAPD
-478 STAPAPAATA
+478 PADA
-488 TPASP
+488 
-493 ETATPEAATAETAA
+493 
-507 ATAEPATRE
+507 
-516 TVTEEVPVDGT
+516 
-527 PPTDG
+527 
-532 TTPPPPVTPVVWELS
+532 PPPVAWELS
-547 GHTEQ
+547 GHTER
-552 ALDGQIAR
+552 ALDDQIAR
-560 LRDHLA
+560 LRAHLDA
-566 DHPAL
+566 HPGL
-571 APADVAHTLRTG
+571 APADVAHTLRSG
-583 RARLPYRAVAVGG
+583 RAALPHRAVAVGR
-596 TPEDFARELAAL
+596 TPDDFARELAAL
-608 AEGVPSRRTVR
+608 ADGVPSRRTAR
-619 GAVTGGAAGGGARPV
+619 GEARPGARPV

-649 ELLAA
+649 DLLAS
-654 SEPFRA
+654 SEPFRT

-680 VSREDAPELGRVD
+680 VSRDDAPELARVD

-706 AAAWRSL
+706 AAAWRAL

-726 EIAAAYVAGALGL
+726 EIAAAYVAGALSL

-764 LELPADAARERI
+764 VELSADDVRRRV
-776 GARADL
+776 GDRTNL

-797 AADAVAR
+797 DADAVAA
-804 FVADAQ
+804 FVAAARD
-810 ADGLRARLIP
+810 DGLRARPIP
-820 VDYASHSASVE
+820 VDYASHSHAVE
-831 TLREA
+831 PLRDA
-836 LLDEFADLRPRAAAV
+836 LLAEFAGLRPRASTV
-851 PFHSSVTAAATETDT
+851 PFHSTVTAGPEAGDT
-866 TLLDAAYWYRNLREP
+866 TRLDAAYWYANLREP
-881 VLLADTVRT
+881 VLLDATVRA
-890 LLDAG
+890 LIDAG
-895 HRRFLE
+895 HRHFLE
-901 VSAHPVLVAALKET
+901 VSAHPVLVAALTDT
-915 AEDALPDEDDTAHAS
+915 AEDARPDEEAPVHVS
-930 GTLRRDHGGLGQLL
+930 GTLRRDNGGLDQLL
-944 YAAGELYVTG
+944 TAAAELYVAGAEIRRPATG
-954 VDVRWPEA
+954 
-962 DGARTVALP
+962 GRTVPLP

-984 RTTDDSPATGPAD
+984 RTGGDAPAPAD

-1002 LLGAAVE
+1002 LLGPAVE
-1009 RADGQGVLF
+1009 RADGTGVLF
-1018 TGSVP
+1018 TGAVP
-1023 AGSAESWTRGHR
+1023 ATGAERNWTRGHR
-1035 LGDRTVLV
+1035 LGDRTLLV
-1043 SSALAE
+1043 SGALTE

-1055 RRVGLPRVRELTLL
+1055 ERVGLPRVRELTLL
-1069 APLDVPGDT
+1069 APVDVPGDA
-1078 PVRLQVAVQAQD
+1078 PVRLQVSVHAQD
-1090 DGDASVTVHS
+1090 DGDAAVTVHA
-1100 RRGDADPDA
+1100 RRDDEAPDA

-1114 ATGLLTEDD
+1114 ATGVLTARTDGTEGEGAA
-1123 PAEPEHR
+1123 PFPEGGEPV
-1130 PGIPEDG
+1130 D
-1137 ETLDPAA
+1137 AA
-1144 AYTALAALGVHY
+1144 AGYAALAERGVHY
-1156 EPALRTVRTAYA
+1156 EPALRAVRAVRTDGVTA
-1168 ADATVVA
+1168 VA
-1175 DLVPD
+1175 DVVP
-1180 DDSGTPEP
+1180 GTPGP
-1188 LDASAAGYTVHP
+1188 GYAIHPTV
-1200 ARLDAALQAAFLTVP
+1200 LDAALQASFLAGLTTGDATGGTNGDTTGGTAGGTTGGAEADT
-1215 AADDDEHPALNVPF
+1215 AAAVTVPF
-1229 AWTDL
+1229 AWTDV
-1234 RLHAP
+1234 RVHAP
-1239 AGTVARV
+1239 GTPVARI
-1246 AVTRRDPQTLSI
+1246 AVTRRGPEELAT

-1268 LTVGEVRLRTLDGP
+1268 LTVGGIRLRTLDGP
-1282 APEAAPVPPLAA
+1282 LPEAPPA
-1294 DAPAR
+1294 APAPGR
-1299 RLGVLTPTRSAP
+1299 RLGVVDP
-1311 ARTALTQTDL
+1311 AGPAADRPADPADL
-1321 LAAVAKAVAGILGYD
+1321 LAAVSRAVAGILGYD
-1336 SPRDVRPDRPFKDL
+1336 SPRDVRPDRPFRDL
-1350 GLDSMTAVRLRDHL
+1350 GIDSMTAVQLRDHL

-1388 YLAAGTAPDTPADP
+1388 YLAAGTAPADRERNRT
-1402 GRKPVTAAVEDD
+1402 GAAARTDDD
-1414 PVVIV
+1414 PIAIV

-1426 GGVSTPEQLWELLE
+1426 GGADSPEKLWELLE
-1440 NGQDAIGDFPA
+1440 RGGDAIGDFPG
-1451 DRGWDLGALFHDDPD
+1451 DRDWDLDRLFHDDPD
-1466 HPGTSYA
+1466 HPGTSYV
-1473 RRGGFLYDAAEF
+1473 RRGGFLHDAADF

-1510 SWEAFQRAGLDPAD
+1510 SWEAFQRAGIDPAG

-1588 SLVALHLAAQALRS
+1588 SLVALHLAAQGLRS

-1666 KGHPVLAVL
+1666 NGHPVLAVL
-1675 KGSATNQDGA
+1675 RGSATNQDGA
-1685 SNGLTAPNG
+1685 SNGLTAPHG

-1709 LSPADVDAVEA
+1709 LAPSDVDAVEA

-1736 LDAYGAHRSGRPP
+1736 LDAYGAGRDGRPP

-1769 GIIKMVQALEHRTL
+1769 GIIKMVQALRHETL
-1783 PRTLHIDAP
+1783 PRTLHVDAP

-1800 GGLSLLTEN
+1800 GGLALLTEN
-1809 TPWPEGERPRRFGV
+1809 TPWPAGERPRRFGV

-1834 VILEEPPAED
+1834 VVIEE
-1844 RAPARRPE
+1844 
-1852 RPAPAPEPADVD
+1852 APAPDHPEDGPGHEP
-1864 DTATGGPY
+1864 GGGAPY
-1872 VLVLSAKSPAALRG
+1872 TLVLSAKSAGALRG
-1886 EARRLR
+1886 EARRLLA
-1892 DHLTAAR
+1892 HLEAR
-1899 PEAELRAV
+1899 PDTALRAV
-1907 TAELAR
+1907 AAELAGAR
-1913 TRAGFAYR
+1913 GVFAHR
-1921 AVVVAEDRA
+1921 AVVVAGDRA
-1930 QAVAGLTAVAED
+1930 EALAGLAAVADD
-1942 TPSPYVVTGHAPATR
+1942 TPSPHAVTGHAPADR

-1973 ARELLDASPAFAARI
+1973 ARELLDRSPAFTERI
-1988 GEAAAVLDP
+1988 AEAAAVLDP

-2007 RGDADLTRVDVVQPV
+2007 RGDADLSRVDVVQPV
-2022 LWAVMTGLTAVW
+2022 LWATMTGLTALW

-2047 SQGEIAAALAAGA
+2047 SQGEIAAAPTAGA
-2060 LTAADSAAVAALR
+2060 LSLADAAAVAALR
-2073 SRALRALAGTG
+2073 SRTLRALAGGG

-2091 DERAV
+2091 DETEV
-2096 REVLEATGG
+2096 RKVLDATGATAG
-2105 GGAADASSGGT
+2105 
-2116 VAVAAVNGPRSTV
+2116 VAAVNGPRSTV
-2129 VAGDPAAVERVRQA
+2129 VAGEPEQVERVRRA
-2143 FDDQGVRVR
+2143 FDEQGVRVR

-2166 SLEAELLAVLPHPE
+2166 SLEAELLAVLPETE
-2180 PREAFTA
+2180 PRDAFTA
-2187 EVYST
+2187 EIFST
-2192 VTGAQVTPG
+2192 VTGEPVAPG
-2201 EAEFGTP
+2201 DPEFGRP

-2227 ALDAGHEVF
+2227 ALAAGHEVF

-2246 TGVQDVLDAA
+2246 VGVQDVLDAA
-2256 PQGGTAAVLG
+2256 PGGDATAVLG

-2271 EGGLARVLRSVAEA
+2271 EGGLDRVLRSVAEA
-2285 WVHGVPVDW
+2285 WVQGVPVDW
-2294 TAHTGPRV
+2294 TAHTGART

-2313 DRQRYWLDP
+2313 DRRRHWLDP
-2322 AAPAPTAAARAG
+2322 AVPAPATGPAPAG
-2334 LGARPAGHPLLTG
+2334 LRPAGHPLLTG
-2347 AVRTADADGLLLLGR
+2347 AVRTAGSDGLLLLGR
-2362 LSTRE
+2362 LSPHE
-2367 QPWLADHAVDGTVLV
+2367 QPWLDDHAVDGTVLV
-2382 PGALLAELA
+2382 PGAVLAELA
-2391 LHAGELAGTG
+2391 LYAGGLTDAGQ
-2401 RLEELILQQPLV
+2401 LEELVLREPLV
-2413 LTPDEPDGQEGSAS
+2413 LAPDAP
-2427 GGTGDGGAVEVQVA
+2427 DGGAVEIQVA
-2441 VGPPEQDGTRS
+2441 VGPPERDGVRPLT
-2452 VSVHARP
+2452 VHARP
-2459 AAVEGDDDPLG
+2459 ADPRTDGAGADADPLG

-2482 PAGGRPPV
+2482 PAGKHPGTPIGEH
-2490 RPAAWPPADA
+2490 PAPWPPAGA
-2500 EPVDVEQLYDDLAL
+2500 EPVDVEALYDDLAL

-2519 GPAFRAVRAA
+2519 GPAFRGVRAA
-2529 WRTGDEVHAELAL
+2529 WRSDGEAYAELSTT
-2542 PAPGP
+2542 GP
-2547 AGFRIAPTLLDAALH
+2547 ATGFRIAPTLLDSALH
-2562 ATGAAGLFPD
+2562 VAGVAGLFPD
-2572 DGAVRLPFTWRGL
+2572 DGTVRLPFSWRGL
-2585 RRHAD
+2585 RRYGD
-2590 APDTVRVLLRRGDGD
+2590 VPDPVRAHLRRGEGDTVSVALTGTDG
-2605 SVTVRLTAEDGSP
+2605 TP
-2618 VADLDAVTFR
+2618 VADLDAVAFR
-2628 IAEPVAADPL
+2628 VAEPVGADSL
-2638 YALGWETPAERSDGP
+2638 YALGWETAPGTDEPVAAGPA
-2653 GAGDVTVWELGSAA
+2653 VWELGSPE
-2667 HPDLD
+2667 HPDLA
-2672 AVRAAL
+2672 AVLAAL
-2678 DAGTA
+2678 DAGA
-2683 PPTALVLPV
+2683 PPPGALVLPV
-2692 PAPEETHPA
+2692 PDPGDDRPETLRDTLE
-2701 PTPALTA
+2701 ALVGTLR
-2708 PTPAPTHAAPA
+2708 TGLAAPRL
-2719 ATDTTPDPLRTTLD
+2719 DP
-2733 TVVRLLRTALT
+2733 V
-2744 EPRLESTRLVVRTR
+2744 RLVVRTR
-2758 RAVEAVPG
+2758 HAVEAVPG
-2766 EGIAGAIGGAV
+2766 EGVAGPVGGAV
-2777 WGLVRSVQS
+2777 WGLVRSVQT
-2786 EEPGRIVLL
+2786 EEPGRVVLI
-2795 DTDTDTGT
+2795 
-2803 GTGTEG
+2803 
-2809 GTDTDPESDTST
+2809 
-2821 NADAD
+2821 DAD
-2826 TRPETAPHDSTLTL
+2826 RPGPDVPS
-2840 TRALAHALATGDSQL
+2840 RVLAGDENQF
-2855 ALRGTD
+2855 ALRGTE

-2874 APAADPAADWRLAT
+2874 APAADPDGNWRLAT
-2888 GGSGVVD
+2888 GGSGSAD
-2895 DLVRRPLPEAPL
+2895 DLVRRPVPARPL
-2907 GHTEVRIAVRA
+2907 GHHEVRIAVRA

-2945 VVLATGDGVGGLA
+2945 VVLETGAAVAGLA

-2982 APIPEGLGFAQAA
+2982 APIPEGIDFARAA

-3003 AYYALSDLADARP
+3003 AYYALSDLADAKP

-3037 RHLGLHVFGT
+3037 RHWGLHVFGT
-3047 ASPRKHRTVEAAG
+3047 ASPAKHPAAEAAG
-3060 VPADRIGNSRDLSFA
+3060 LPADRIGNSRDLSFV

-3086 VDIVLNSLAGPFTD
+3086 VDIVLNSLAGEFVD
-3100 TSLELLVPGGRFV
+3100 ASLELLAPGGLFV

-3119 LRNAFRVRAEHG
+3119 LRDAFRVRAEHG
-3131 VHYRSFDLME
+3131 VGYRSFDLME

-3146 IQEMLADLVAL
+3146 IGEMLADLVEL
-3157 FRSGVLT
+3157 LRTGVLT

-3171 PVTQAPQ
+3171 DVAQAPR

-3190 KVALTVPR
+3190 KVALRVPR
-3198 PLDPAGT
+3198 PLDPDGT
-3205 TLITGAYGGVGR
+3205 TLVTGAYGGVGR
-3217 IVARHLAARH
+3217 LVARHLAARH

-3233 LVGRRGAHTADDLRL
+3233 LVGRRGAHTEEDRAL
-3248 HDELAALGAE
+3248 HDELAALGAR
-3258 VTSVAADVA
+3258 VTSVAADVG
-3267 DAEAVA
+3267 DETRVA
-3273 RLLADIPAEHPLT
+3273 ALLAGIPAAHPLT

-3297 ATLRN
+3297 ATLHT
-3302 LDAERLDAVLRPKA
+3302 LDPARLDAVLRPKA

-3357 HLDSLATARAR
+3357 HLDALATARAR

-3375 VAWGLWQSDSAMTGD
+3375 VAWGLWRSDSAMTGA
-3390 LSATDRARMT
+3390 LSRADRARMD

-3405 PLTAARGLAL
+3405 PLSPAHGLAL

-3420 ATGEPALAAVR
+3420 EAGEPALAAVR
-3431 LDTGRLAGTAD
+3431 LDAARLAAETE
-3442 LAPPLRALVRQR
+3442 LAPPLRSLVRPR
-3454 AATAPG
+3454 TG
-3460 TAPAA
+3460 TAAA
-3465 EDGLARRLIAAEP
+3465 EEAPAGDGLPERLAAAEP
-3478 ERRRELVADTVFQY
+3478 ARRRELVADTVFRH
-3492 IATVLGRTPGADGA
+3492 IATVLGSAPGAD
-3506 EGGADGRS
+3506 GGADGRT

-3550 PAALADHLLDRL
+3550 PEALADHLLDRL
-3562 VPAPEPAA
+3562 APAPAVDPD
-3570 TAAGPSAPPESGP
+3570 AAG
-3583 GTAPSARPEAAA
+3583 
-3595 HPAHPGHDGDA
+3595 
-3606 SAPTD
+3606 
-3611 SPDAPATPEA
+3611 A
-3621 PATAEELFRFI
+3621 PATAEELLRFI